1 MSTEKTA
8 PDAPTEWWD
17 ARVDCRGTGCAV
29 RGNVRALLDRPHG
42 DVRAV
47 HSASALRAMGAR
59 EKKCAVRFTATW
71 CAPCARF
78 APKFTALA
86 REFDDVAFATVDV
99 DARAEDALEAFHIET
114 VPTCVLVRDGREVC
128 RVVGVAHHRPA
139 RAIARAIKE
148 HLLV

>member
-1 MSTEKTA
+1 M
-8 PDAPTEWWD
+8 
-17 ARVDCRGTGCAV
+17 

-114 VPTCVLVRDGREVC
+114 ESDQRALTSLGPALQKC
-128 RVVGVAHHRPA
+128 RRVRPA
-139 RAIARAIKE
+139 RPLTPVVLMGNLTCIDGDHPSGRSRDF
-148 HLLV
+148 